1 MSSQRGLRPESYPEQ
16 QQNQA
21 QIQQVQQQQQQGGL
35 ISGDGQES
43 STTGQS
49 AEQPSLS
56 QLSELDRFGLAGLL
70 RMIHSENPDIAS
82 LAVGQDLMTLGLDLN
97 QPECVS
103 IGICCTFFRL
113 TNLLFI
119 GLFIY
124 PLLPLLSLQ
133 CRLCP

>member
-1 MSSQRGLRPESYPEQ
+1 MSYQDLNGVMMSSQRGLRAENYTEQ

-21 QIQQVQQQQQQGGL
+21 QIQQLQQQQQQSGI

-49 AEQPSLS
+49 TEQPSLS

-70 RMIHSENPDIAS
+70 GMIHSENPDTAS

-97 QPECVS
+97 QPEYAS
-103 IGICCTFFRL
+103 IGICCTFFGI
-113 TNLLFI
+113 TN
-119 GLFIY
+119 IY
-124 PLLPLLSLQ
+124 L
-133 CRLCP
+133 